1 MYWPHSPDTTTNPT
15 SPSQLFDLADAARA
29 AAAALAVR
37 EAQARA
43 VDGAISERVAALR
56 LVIVERDLLLRCPR
70 CSSGSLQCYGRHI
83 SESPLFENDD
93 VCAQFYDMR
102 ECE

>member
-1 MYWPHSPDTTTNPT
+1 M
-15 SPSQLFDLADAARA
+15 QLYDAAVVKRA

-37 EAQARA
+37 EAQAR

-70 CSSGSLQCYGRHI
+70 CSAGHANFSSYT
-83 SESPLFENDD
+83 
-93 VCAQFYDMR
+93 
-102 ECE
+102 